1 MCLFV
6 HIIPSTRPS
15 MHPSIL
21 FCFQF
26 RVIGGVHPGVYRRAC
41 VRINMY
47 LNELTVHM
55 YIVTNWL
62 IFLPDWLPVFFIFGV
77 QISPGY
83 FESSAKHV
91 SSSVTGTT
99 DYFYFQL
106 VKMFLTGDFY
116 GNWLFFSERYNWG
129 VFAHMWRTKTIFG
142 WQEKVLQIF
151 SSPSTWHFV
160 ILLSKSRIRQNGG
173 ENMEFVFKHS
183 EFLEVAV
190 MSHALSVKLFPSF
203 IQAPRTSLL
212 QSEPRW
218 APKMWFSRRFAR
230 TSRWAGWVFSVKLEP
245 WVFSWK
251 DFPDWKELTVMFIH
265 DCQLKC
271 CHTTKL
277 HSLIFINEKL
287 HFQDFSFSFASS
299 SSFSFQLCTST
310 LLFLF

>member
-1 MCLFV
+1 
-6 HIIPSTRPS
+6 
-15 MHPSIL
+15 
-21 FCFQF
+21 
-26 RVIGGVHPGVYRRAC
+26 
-41 VRINMY
+41 
-47 LNELTVHM
+47 
-55 YIVTNWL
+55 
-62 IFLPDWLPVFFIFGV
+62 
-77 QISPGY
+77 
-83 FESSAKHV
+83 
-91 SSSVTGTT
+91 
-99 DYFYFQL
+99 
-106 VKMFLTGDFY
+106 MFLTGDFY

-129 VFAHMWRTKTIFG
+129 VFAHTWRTKTIFG
-142 WQEKVLQIF
+142 WQEKVLLIF

-160 ILLSKSRIRQNGG
+160 TLLSKSRIRQNGG

-183 EFLEVAV
+183 EFLDVAV
-190 MSHALSVKLFPSF
+190 MSHALPVKLFPSF

-251 DFPDWKELTVMFIH
+251 DCPDWKELTVMFIH